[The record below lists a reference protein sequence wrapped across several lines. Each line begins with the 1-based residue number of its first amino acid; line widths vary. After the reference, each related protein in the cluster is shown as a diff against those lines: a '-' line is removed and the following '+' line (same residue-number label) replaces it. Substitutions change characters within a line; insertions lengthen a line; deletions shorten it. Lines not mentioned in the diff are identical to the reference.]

1 KRKALSRASSSRIK
15 TSGRKLPQSKLSK
28 AKARSEPAKANL
40 SCPIVGIG
48 GSAGGF
54 EAAMD
59 LLRHLPPKTGMAFVI
74 VQHLDPH
81 HGSRLPNL
89 LGKATSMPGTEVT
102 GTITPQPNS
111 VYVQPPNKLVIA
123 KNGKLILI
131 TRTERLNVGID
142 HFFESLAEECG
153 SRGIGIVLSGTGSDG
168 TAGLRAIKGGGG
180 LTCALTEDRA
190 K

>member
-28 AKARSEPAKANL
+28 AKARPEPAKAN
-40 SCPIVGIG
+40 SPCPIVGIA

-54 EAAMD
+54 EAAMA

-74 VQHLDPH
+74 LQHLDPH

-89 LGKATSMPGTEVT
+89 LGKATSMPVNEVT
-102 GTITPQPNS
+102 GTITPQPKS
-111 VYVQPPNKLVIA
+111 VYGHTPNKCVIA
-123 KNGKLILI
+123 KNGKLTLI
-131 TRTERLNVGID
+131 TRTKRLNLAID
-142 HFFESLAEECG
+142 HFFESLAEDCG

-168 TAGLRAIKGGGG
+168 TAGLRASK
-180 LTCALTEDRA
+180 
-190 K
+190 